1 MSSQTFW
8 LATRKFWSLEQ
19 SMDWGREGEMN
30 MTMFTGDK
38 EHVSFNLAKY
48 KVNGKSFEIV
58 VEPDLAIR
66 FKKDINPK
74 IEMRDIL
81 KSEHIF
87 RDAQKGLLAPKSEL
101 KEVFQTED
109 ELLVAKQII
118 QKGEIQLTTEYRKE
132 IIEQKKKRV
141 IEIIRMSA
149 IDPRT
154 GLPHPPTRI
163 ESAMDEKNV
172 RISEFE
178 SAEDQVDNV
187 IKIIRPIL
195 PISFQTKK
203 ISAIIPSE
211 YAPKAYGYIK
221 KLGYLKKEEW
231 QNNGSLLIE
240 SDLPAALYGE
250 FIENL
255 SNITR
260 GSAEIKDIEKK

>member
-1 MSSQTFW
+1 MIFH
-8 LATRKFWSLEQ
+8 LAVWATYKQ
-19 SMDWGREGEMN
+19 KKGEIN
-30 MTMFTGDK
+30 MTTFTGDK

-48 KVNGKSFEIV
+48 KVNGKNFEIV
-58 VEPDLAIR
+58 VEPDLAIK
-66 FKKDINPK
+66 FKKSTASNIDI
-74 IEMRDIL
+74 RDIL

-87 RDAQKGLLAPKSEL
+87 RDAQKGLLAPESEL

-118 QKGEIQLTTEYRKE
+118 QKGEIQLTTEYRKG
-132 IIEQKKKRV
+132 IIDQKKKKI

-154 GLPHPPTRI
+154 GLPHPPARI

-178 SAEDQVDNV
+178 SPEDQVDNV

-195 PISFQTKK
+195 PISFQTKN
-203 ISAIIPSE
+203 ISVIIPSE

-221 KLGYLKKEEW
+221 KSGYLKKEEW
-231 QNNGSLLIE
+231 QNDGSLLIE

-250 FIENL
+250 FVENL
-255 SNITR
+255 SNLTK
-260 GSAEIKDIEKK
+260 GNAEIKDI

>member
-1 MSSQTFW
+1 MIFH
-8 LATRKFWSLEQ
+8 LAVWATCKQ
-19 SMDWGREGEMN
+19 KKGEIN
-30 MTMFTGDK
+30 MTTFTGDK

-48 KVNGKSFEIV
+48 KVNGKNFEIV
-58 VEPDLAIR
+58 VEPDLAIK
-66 FKKDINPK
+66 FKKSTASNIDI
-74 IEMRDIL
+74 RDIL

-87 RDAQKGLLAPKSEL
+87 RDAQKGLLAPESEL

-118 QKGEIQLTTEYRKE
+118 QKGEIQLTTEYRKG
-132 IIEQKKKRV
+132 IIDQKKKKI

-154 GLPHPPTRI
+154 GLPHPPARI

-178 SAEDQVDNV
+178 SPEDQVDNV

-195 PISFQTKK
+195 PISFQTKN
-203 ISAIIPSE
+203 ISVIIPSE

-221 KLGYLKKEEW
+221 KSGYLKKEEW
-231 QNNGSLLIE
+231 QNDGSLLIE

-250 FIENL
+250 FVENL
-255 SNITR
+255 SNLTK
-260 GSAEIKDIEKK
+260 GNAEIKDI